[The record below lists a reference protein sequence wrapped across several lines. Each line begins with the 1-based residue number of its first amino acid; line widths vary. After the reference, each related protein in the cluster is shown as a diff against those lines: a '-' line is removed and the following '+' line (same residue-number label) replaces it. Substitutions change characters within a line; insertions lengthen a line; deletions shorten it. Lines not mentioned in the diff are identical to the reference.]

1 LETTKE
7 REVMLADRVRAM
19 GYDFVPA
26 PLDVLSFHAA
36 VRTGN
41 LVFTSGQVPMLG
53 ETTVRGKV
61 GGDLDL
67 EAGYKAAEICAV
79 NCLRAV
85 AAVAD
90 PDSIVRI
97 VKVLGMVN
105 VADGFDDTSSVI
117 NGATDLLNAVIG
129 EGSTHARSAV
139 GMVLPNNW
147 AVEVELVAEL
157 RA

>member
-1 LETTKE
+1 MIVEQLKK
-7 REVMLADRVRAM
+7 M
-19 GYDFVPA
+19 GYEFEPA
-26 PLDVLSFHAA
+26 PLEVLSFHTA

-53 ETTVRGKV
+53 DAAIRGEV

-67 EAGYKAAEICAV
+67 ETGYKAAQICAV
-79 NCLRAV
+79 NCLRAI
-85 AAVAD
+85 AAIAD
-90 PDSIVRI
+90 PDSIIRI
-97 VKVLGMVN
+97 VKVFGMVN
-105 VADGFDDTSSVI
+105 VADGFNDTSSVI
-117 NGATDLLNAVIG
+117 NGATDLLNAVVG
-129 EGSTHARSAV
+129 EGNTHARTAV